1 MASLNERRD
10 LTTGV
15 VWKKLLIFF
24 LPIAAGTC
32 IQQLYN
38 AVDGMVVGRF
48 VGTAALAAVG
58 GSAAQIINLLI
69 GFFVAVTTGSS
80 VLIAQIFGAGRYGD
94 IKKASGS
101 ALMMCL
107 IMGLALTV
115 FGLFASPA
123 ILRLLKTPADTLAG
137 SVLYLRIYFLGVPFI
152 LILNMES
159 NMLRAVGDSV
169 SPFIYMVA
177 ACVCNII
184 LDIVFVVFFHWRIT
198 GVAVA
203 TVIAQ
208 ILNASLLTAKLFRPG
223 GEYGLEISDLRLK
236 RQFISGMLRIGIP
249 AGLQASMFSISNM
262 VIQVGVNTLGT
273 IVVASWAMTS
283 KVDGIYWAVS
293 NALGAAITS
302 FIGQNI
308 GAGDYDRVKQC
319 IRQGMILSVG
329 ITVFLSSALML
340 LGRPLLK
347 ILTTDKDVIST
358 TYTMMT
364 YFVPYYFTWTLIEVI
379 SAVLRGAGDAVKPVI
394 IIGIGICLFR
404 IIWIVTVFAAIHTV
418 LVLSLSY
425 VTSWVITGV
434 ALFIYYRRGTW
445 LENAKNRINSN

>member
-184 LDIVFVVFFHWRIT
+184 LDIVFVVFFHCRSNGHCPDPQCIAPDCQAVPSGWRIRT
-198 GVAVA
+198 
-203 TVIAQ
+203 
-208 ILNASLLTAKLFRPG
+208 
-223 GEYGLEISDLRLK
+223 
-236 RQFISGMLRIGIP
+236 
-249 AGLQASMFSISNM
+249 
-262 VIQVGVNTLGT
+262 
-273 IVVASWAMTS
+273 
-283 KVDGIYWAVS
+283 
-293 NALGAAITS
+293 
-302 FIGQNI
+302 
-308 GAGDYDRVKQC
+308 
-319 IRQGMILSVG
+319 
-329 ITVFLSSALML
+329 
-340 LGRPLLK
+340 
-347 ILTTDKDVIST
+347 
-358 TYTMMT
+358 
-364 YFVPYYFTWTLIEVI
+364 
-379 SAVLRGAGDAVKPVI
+379 
-394 IIGIGICLFR
+394 
-404 IIWIVTVFAAIHTV
+404 
-418 LVLSLSY
+418 
-425 VTSWVITGV
+425 
-434 ALFIYYRRGTW
+434 
-445 LENAKNRINSN
+445 

>member
-1 MASLNERRD
+1 
-10 LTTGV
+10 
-15 VWKKLLIFF
+15 
-24 LPIAAGTC
+24 
-32 IQQLYN
+32 
-38 AVDGMVVGRF
+38 
-48 VGTAALAAVG
+48 
-58 GSAAQIINLLI
+58 
-69 GFFVAVTTGSS
+69 
-80 VLIAQIFGAGRYGD
+80 
-94 IKKASGS
+94 
-101 ALMMCL
+101 
-107 IMGLALTV
+107 
-115 FGLFASPA
+115 
-123 ILRLLKTPADTLAG
+123 
-137 SVLYLRIYFLGVPFI
+137 
-152 LILNMES
+152 
-159 NMLRAVGDSV
+159 
-169 SPFIYMVA
+169 
-177 ACVCNII
+177 
-184 LDIVFVVFFHWRIT
+184 
-198 GVAVA
+198 
-203 TVIAQ
+203 
-208 ILNASLLTAKLFRPG
+208 
-223 GEYGLEISDLRLK
+223 
-236 RQFISGMLRIGIP
+236 MLRIGIP

-340 LGRPLLK
+340 LGRTLLK